1 MNSLQ
6 LNLLEYNENG
16 FPFSIYSSIQDSIN
30 PNNPFSPKLSPEE
43 DDDVLLSR
51 SSNDYSDS
59 LIGCTNSQSKKNS
72 DSESYDYFEGKQ
84 TKTEHPIFQTE
95 KNNDLIQKGIEQK
108 LLMNRLSAKKS
119 RQKKKI
125 YIKKLEE
132 ESANFKNQMYLNING
147 NNLSDGTNKNLLNH
161 LRLIE
166 HQEAEIREK
175 GQKQSIAT
183 MKQYEL
189 LEKTALLEIL
199 VKQINL
205 MIPLRFRI
213 FGEKNIKLLKFL
225 EDDSLS
231 VINTKIDEN
240 ISKISRYMKIV
251 SKKRIKPVIKL
262 QEIYYN
268 LKNYVSMFQKM
279 FSQNF

>member
-1 MNSLQ
+1 MNPLQ
-6 LNLLEYNENG
+6 FSLLEDNEIS
-16 FPFSIYSSIQDSIN
+16 FPSPNYFPSSFQTSIN
-30 PNNPFSPKLSPEE
+30 PFFQKLFIEE
-43 DDDVLLSR
+43 DEIPILPGA
-51 SSNDYSDS
+51 SNDYSES
-59 LIGCTNSQSKKNS
+59 LIKDTNSQSKKNS
-72 DSESYDYFEGKQ
+72 DSDSYDDSVAKQ
-84 TKTEHPIFQTE
+84 IKTEHPIFHTE
-95 KNNDLIQKGIEQK
+95 KNHDLIQKGIEQK

-132 ESANFKNQMYLNING
+132 ESANFKNQMCLSIND
-147 NNLSDGTNKNLLNH
+147 NNLSDGKNKNFFNR

-166 HQEAEIREK
+166 NQENEIRTK
-175 GQKQSIAT
+175 GQKQSIDI

-189 LEKTALLEIL
+189 LEKTTIVEML

-205 MIPLRFRI
+205 LIPLRFRI
-213 FGEKNIKLLKFL
+213 FGEKNIKLLKFF

-240 ISKISRYMKIV
+240 IEKINNYMEVV

-262 QEIYYN
+262 LEIYNN
-268 LKNYVSMFQKM
+268 LKNFVSMFQLM